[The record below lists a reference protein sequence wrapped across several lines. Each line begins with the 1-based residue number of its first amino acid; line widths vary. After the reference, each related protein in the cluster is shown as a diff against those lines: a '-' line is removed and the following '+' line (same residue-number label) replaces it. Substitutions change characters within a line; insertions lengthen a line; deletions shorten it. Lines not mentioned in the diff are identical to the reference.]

1 MTEEI
6 VDKKTAVLAIAQAVD
21 NIRAGLVVLE
31 DAKRLAPSRELS
43 LAITEIETGLLW
55 LAVASRA
62 R

>member
-6 VDKKTAVLAIAQAVD
+6 VDKRTALDAVLGCYTTIEAVIA
-21 NIRAGLVVLE
+21 RLE

-43 LAITEIETGLLW
+43 VAITEIETGLLW
-55 LAVASRA
+55 LGVASRA